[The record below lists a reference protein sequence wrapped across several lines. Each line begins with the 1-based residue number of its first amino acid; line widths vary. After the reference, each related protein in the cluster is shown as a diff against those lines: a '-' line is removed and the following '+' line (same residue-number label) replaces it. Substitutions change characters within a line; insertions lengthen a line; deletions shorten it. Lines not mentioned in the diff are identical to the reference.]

1 MTSEAC
7 LRKYACR
14 VDARR
19 VQVGRKTNARWR
31 CVMQDHNTVQSDA
44 SLHSDGFGFRCR
56 LGPVA
61 VSVVALVSSLLTC
74 APSLAVMPFAQS
86 TDPQSQSP
94 SDARSRDGQRTNGQ
108 EESADRR
115 TADAGPPDADPAAA
129 PRRDRA
135 QRGGRAST
143 VLPPDWPRAGGFG
156 GRERPLF
163 EGLVADEF
171 LNDLARRELTDE
183 ELARAIRIATRVSE
197 EWGKTLAARAEQ
209 DPIQLKV
216 AMRSTGRRILALM
229 SLEERSPELF
239 EAKIVELRAQGETAR
254 AGDALRRAQERASGA
269 DADDNSRA
277 PSDGKLDVELTEL
290 RAALDAAVARQVV
303 ATIAVRREEIRAI
316 ESRLARA
323 KDDIERDAAEPSRL
337 VEEIRARALAPRD
350 GRGGVDGG
358 SRDSRDPRDPRGE
371 PRNEAPRNEAPQ

>member
-1 MTSEAC
+1 
-7 LRKYACR
+7 
-14 VDARR
+14 
-19 VQVGRKTNARWR
+19 
-31 CVMQDHNTVQSDA
+31 MQDHNTVRSDVH
-44 SLHSDGFGFRCR
+44 LRNDRCEFRRR
-56 LGPVA
+56 LRPVSM
-61 VSVVALVSSLLTC
+61 SVVALVSALMTC
-74 APSLAVMPFAQS
+74 TPALAAMPSARSP
-86 TDPQSQSP
+86 DPQSQAP
-94 SDARSRDGQRTNGQ
+94 SDARSRDGQPTHGP
-108 EESADRR
+108 EESAEGR
-115 TADAGPPDADPAAA
+115 TTGAGSTDAGAGDA

-135 QRGGRAST
+135 QRGGRAAT
-143 VLPPDWPRAGGFG
+143 ALPPDWPRAGGFG

-171 LNDLARRELTDE
+171 LSDLTRRELTDE

-254 AGDALRRAQERASGA
+254 AGEALRRAEERARNAGA
-269 DADDNSRA
+269 DESARA
-277 PSDGKLDVELTEL
+277 PIDAELTEL

-303 ATIAVRREEIRAI
+303 ATIAVRREEIRAV
-316 ESRLARA
+316 ETRLARA
-323 KDDIERDAAEPSRL
+323 KEDVERDAAEPSKL

-350 GRGGVDGG
+350 GRGGAEGG
-358 SRDSRDPRDPRGE
+358 TREPREPRDARESRAE
-371 PRNEAPRNEAPQ
+371 PRN